1 MDVAAP
7 VNMDETL
14 EPPTKNKIQTFV
26 FLDTE
31 ATGLVGDDT
40 RILELS
46 LIAVSRE
53 DLLSMKD
60 SQNQKVDSPK
70 DEVNQTNGTKTFS
83 AVPKLPRVLHKYTRL
98 YYPRK
103 LITPKLEEITGLSND
118 MLHHLPGFR
127 DASAE
132 ALNLFLDLPQ
142 PVSLVAHNGSRYDF
156 PLLKAELNNVS
167 ALEKFCDLQ
176 CVDTLTA
183 IKDIDITQQRESE
196 RRDILEITELA
207 ESFGLEE
214 MHDELMEVAPSSKRS
229 RYEIKEEE
237 RSQAVNG
244 TLESAPNQEA
254 NHPLLE
260 VSPEVPITPVKDHIP
275 GRGTKMPA
283 TPVKPKEPM
292 ELPITPEQQ
301 PRVYLPGTPGFSPQA
316 GSSTKKVRRSLNY
329 GENNKRKWDGTKPYT
344 QSNIYKRLFGCTFE
358 AHRAENDCQAL
369 LEICGH
375 YGEKF
380 VEWADTFYE
389 RFVEVKPMWV
399 KRRTFHFS

>member
-1 MDVAAP
+1 
-7 VNMDETL
+7 MDETP
-14 EPPTKNKIQTFV
+14 EPATKNKIQTFV

-53 DLLSMKD
+53 DLLSMKH
-60 SQNQKVDSPK
+60 SQSLDSPK
-70 DEVNQTNGTKTFS
+70 DDVSKTNGTTPHS
-83 AVPKLPRVLHKYTRL
+83 PVPKLPRVLHKYTRL

-103 LITPKLEEITGLSND
+103 LITPKLEEITGLNND
-118 MLHHLPGFR
+118 MLHYLPGFR
-127 DASAE
+127 DVSAE
-132 ALNLFLDLPQ
+132 ALSLFLDLPQ
-142 PVSLVAHNGSRYDF
+142 PVSFVAHNGSRYDF

-183 IKDIDITQQRESE
+183 IKDIDITQQKDKELREIS
-196 RRDILEITELA
+196 EITELA
-207 ESFGLEE
+207 ESFSLEE
-214 MHDELMEVAPSSKRS
+214 MHDELMEAGPSSKRS
-229 RYEIKEEE
+229 RYEVDGEEKA
-237 RSQAVNG
+237 QAVNG
-244 TLESAPNQEA
+244 TLQSAPNQEA
-254 NHPLLE
+254 NPPLLE
-260 VSPEVPITPVKDHIP
+260 VSLELPITPVKDHIP
-275 GRGTKMPA
+275 ARGSKTPA

-301 PRVYLPGTPGFSPQA
+301 SRVYLPGTPGFSPQA
-316 GSSTKKVRRSLNY
+316 LSSTKKVRRSLNY
-329 GENNKRKWDGTKPYT
+329 GENGKRKWDGTKPYT
-344 QSNIYKRLFGCTFE
+344 QSNIYRRLFGRTFE

-389 RFVEVKPMWV
+389 RFVDIKPMWV
-399 KRRTFHFS
+399 KRKTFQLKQVGNSN